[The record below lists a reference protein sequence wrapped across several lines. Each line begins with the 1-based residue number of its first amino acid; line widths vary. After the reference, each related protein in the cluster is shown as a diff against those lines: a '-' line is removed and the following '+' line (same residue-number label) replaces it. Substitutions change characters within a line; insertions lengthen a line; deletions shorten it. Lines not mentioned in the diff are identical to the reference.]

1 MPASGAPFG
10 NRLTLT
16 GNIPF
21 DDPYRNVPGGQLL
34 PVPVP
39 PPSNIVFP
47 GLGSYAAIDPNINS
61 TRAQSWNVTA
71 ERQFGASWQVAASY
85 LGTYLDRIWGQDALN
100 PGIYMGLGPCT
111 LRGVSYAVCSTAA
124 NTDARRVFSQVSA
137 EAAQKLSYVSQYRA
151 IGTQSYRGLKL
162 SFQRRA
168 ANGLSL
174 SGNYTVSHC
183 ITNTPVT
190 GNFVQFNS
198 TWLKP
203 GDPSYDRG
211 NCPYN
216 QREIA
221 NFTASAQAPQFNNRG
236 LRAVVSNWR
245 VSGILNANTGN
256 WLTVTTTQDR
266 AFNGIPV
273 QRVDQVSGN
282 PYGARTLSNYL
293 VASAFAIPAPGTLGT
308 EAARSI
314 EGPGFWKVDVALARS
329 ISLGTSRTME
339 LRIEAFNLFNNFNW
353 ADPNISLDA
362 GTFGQINTQAGDP
375 RIMQFAV
382 KYGF

>member
-1 MPASGAPFG
+1 
-10 NRLTLT
+10 
-16 GNIPF
+16 
-21 DDPYRNVPGGQLL
+21 
-34 PVPVP
+34 
-39 PPSNIVFP
+39 
-47 GLGSYAAIDPNINS
+47 
-61 TRAQSWNVTA
+61 
-71 ERQFGASWQVAASY
+71 
-85 LGTYLDRIWGQDALN
+85 
-100 PGIYMGLGPCT
+100 
-111 LRGVSYAVCSTAA
+111 
-124 NTDARRVFSQVSA
+124 VFSQVSA

-151 IGTQSYRGLKL
+151 IGTQNYRGLKL

-183 ITNTPVT
+183 ITDTPVT

-221 NFTASAQAPQFNNRG
+221 NFTASAQAPQFNNRA

-266 AFNGIPV
+266 AFNGIPG

-282 PYGARTLSNYL
+282 PYGAKTLSNYL

-314 EGPGFWKVDVALARS
+314 EGPGFWKVDVSVARVVALGA
-329 ISLGTSRTME
+329 SRTVE
-339 LRIEAFNLFNNFNW
+339 LRIETFNLFNNFNW
-353 ADPNISLDA
+353 GDPNTGLDA
-362 GTFGQINTQAGDP
+362 GTFGQINTQTGDP